1 MRNHL
6 WKSFVNEVLN
16 TSCEYI
22 FNKFFFFFFP
32 EPVIEK
38 PEQYVEIA
46 SLFLN
51 QKFNSIK
58 IPKDM

>member
-1 MRNHL
+1 ME
-6 WKSFVNEVLN
+6 VMCQVLN
-16 TSCEYI
+16 ISCEYI
-22 FNKFFFFFFP
+22 FNKLFFFFL
-32 EPVIEK
+32 EPVLEK

-51 QKFNSIK
+51 HKFSPIK